1 MAAGNV
7 ADAFV
12 GLPIETLILDP
23 LISAAKGQAA
33 LAQVT
38 LDFVN
43 DLAFFDNDGAGDNRQ
58 AKVLNIAVDRLAT
71 DSESGEPKILK
82 QQVQMPLLPLVT
94 IPNFSL
100 DTMEIDFMMEVK
112 TSESTSTKDSSE
124 STSESSTEVG
134 ASVEV
139 GFGFW
144 GVSGKASSSVNST
157 NKSTGTVSSSKDTQR
172 SSDQSA
178 KYQIN
183 VKAKQNEPAEGT
195 AKFNQILASMIEP
208 INVGTEPVPETAD
221 TAPATPAPAGP

>member
-1 MAAGNV
+1 MAI

-12 GLPIETLILDP
+12 GLPIESLILDP
-23 LISAAKGQAA
+23 LLSAAKGQAA

-38 LDFVN
+38 LDFV
-43 DLAFFDNDGAGDNRQ
+43 DSLAFEESDGKDNSRK
-58 AKVLNIAVDRLAT
+58 AKLLDIDLDRLANKPDGT
-71 DSESGEPKILK
+71 MTNLSQK
-82 QQVQMPLLPLVT
+82 VQMPLLPLVT

-124 STSESSTEVG
+124 STSESSTSVG
-134 ASVEV
+134 AEASVE
-139 GFGFW
+139 FGFW
-144 GVSGKASSSVNST
+144 GVSGKASTSVNSST
-157 NKSTGTVSSSKDTQR
+157 KSTGTVSSSKDTQR

-183 VKAKQNEPAEGT
+183 VKAKQNEPAEGM

-208 INVGTEPVPETAD
+208 INVGTEPVAD
-221 TAPATPAPAGP
+221 TADASSAPPAPASP

>member
-100 DTMEIDFMMEVK
+100 SLIH
-112 TSESTSTKDSSE
+112 
-124 STSESSTEVG
+124 
-134 ASVEV
+134 
-139 GFGFW
+139 
-144 GVSGKASSSVNST
+144 
-157 NKSTGTVSSSKDTQR
+157 
-172 SSDQSA
+172 
-178 KYQIN
+178 I
-183 VKAKQNEPAEGT
+183 
-195 AKFNQILASMIEP
+195 
-208 INVGTEPVPETAD
+208 
-221 TAPATPAPAGP
+221 

>member
-38 LDFVN
+38 LDLVN

-112 TSESTSTKDSSE
+112 TSESSSTTDSSE
-124 STSESSTEVG
+124 STSSSSVGTDTE
-134 ASVEV
+134 ASAS
-139 GFGFW
+139 FGFW
-144 GVSGKASSSVNST
+144 GVSGKVSTSVKT
-157 NKSTGTVSSSKDTQR
+157 ENKTSGTVSSSKDTQR

-178 KYQIN
+178 KYHIN
-183 VKAKQNEPAEGT
+183 VKAKQNEPAEGM
-195 AKFNQILASMIEP
+195 AKFTQILSSIIEP
-208 INVGTEPVPETAD
+208 ITVTGGE
-221 TAPATPAPAGP
+221 APAQ